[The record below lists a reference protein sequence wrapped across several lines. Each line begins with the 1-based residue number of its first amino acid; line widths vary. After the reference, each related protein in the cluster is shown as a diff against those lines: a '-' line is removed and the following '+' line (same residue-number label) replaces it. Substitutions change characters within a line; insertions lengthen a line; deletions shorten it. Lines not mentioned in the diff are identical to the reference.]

1 MVILTEQLVETKS
14 KVSDIR
20 YAIRLNAWGSDLHD
34 ISILLRM
41 PRLEVLAL
49 SVNKIRSLSSLQKCH
64 RLKEVY
70 LRRNEIQSFEELKHL
85 RNAQGLR
92 SLWMEENPCSE
103 AAGANYRACVLRMLP
118 QVTKLDDVEV
128 CESELK
134 AALQNVPYPAPKS
147 TIRAPVPQSVSNPK
161 GIAARASRE
170 AFERERQRGAPI
182 SLGGLDGARGRPQA
196 PARLYPMAP
205 FRENSEEDEDEIILP
220 IPSPRERIRFGT
232 ASAHP
237 DNVRELSQRVIPA
250 ENPSGNWLSTEFEDS
265 RPLSLPAV
273 QSVPSFSVPRYRTG
287 TRAAGPGAFFVAQS
301 RQGAHE
307 LFGRRQS
314 LAPRAEFSRSTPDE
328 TDYDMLESGTSEA
341 IHGSPGIAYSGMRR
355 LRTNSNLLSSA
366 LCLIREMDTSS
377 LEDLSHAISE
387 IVQERSQIS

>member
-1 MVILTEQLVETKS
+1 MVILTEQLVEAKS

-49 SVNKIRSLSSLQKCH
+49 SLNKIRSLSSLQNCH

-92 SLWMEENPCSE
+92 SLWMDENPCSE

-147 TIRAPVPQSVSNPK
+147 TIRVPLV
-161 GIAARASRE
+161 
-170 AFERERQRGAPI
+170 
-182 SLGGLDGARGRPQA
+182 
-196 PARLYPMAP
+196 
-205 FRENSEEDEDEIILP
+205 
-220 IPSPRERIRFGT
+220 
-232 ASAHP
+232 
-237 DNVRELSQRVIPA
+237 
-250 ENPSGNWLSTEFEDS
+250 STEFEDR
-265 RPLSLPAV
+265 RPHSLPAV
-273 QSVPSFSVPRYRTG
+273 QSVPSFSVPRCRTV
-287 TRAAGPGAFFVAQS
+287 TTAAGPGAFFVAQS

-307 LFGRRQS
+307 PFGRR
-314 LAPRAEFSRSTPDE
+314 LAAMAEFSRSTPNE
-328 TDYDMLESGTSEA
+328 PDYDMLESGTSEA

-366 LCLIREMDTSS
+366 LCLIREMDITS

-387 IVQERSQIS
+387 IVQERSRIS

>member
-1 MVILTEQLVETKS
+1 MVILTEQLVEAKS

-49 SVNKIRSLSSLQKCH
+49 SLNKIRSLSSLQNCH

-92 SLWMEENPCSE
+92 SLWMDENPCSE

-134 AALQNVPYPAPKS
+134 AALQNVPYPSPKS

-170 AFERERQRGAPI
+170 AFEREHQRGAPSSVAGI
-182 SLGGLDGARGRPQA
+182 NGARGRPQA
-196 PARLYPMAP
+196 PARLYPMTP
-205 FRENSEEDEDEIILP
+205 FRETSEEDEDEIMLP
-220 IPSPRERIRFGT
+220 IASPRERIRFGT
-232 ASAHP
+232 ASALP
-237 DNVRELSQRVIPA
+237 GNVRELSQRVIPA
-250 ENPSGNWLSTEFEDS
+250 ENPSGNWLSTEFEDP
-265 RPLSLPAV
+265 RPHSLPAV
-273 QSVPSFSVPRYRTG
+273 QSVPSFSVPRCRTV
-287 TRAAGPGAFFVAQS
+287 TTAAGPGAFFVAQS

-307 LFGRRQS
+307 PFGRR
-314 LAPRAEFSRSTPDE
+314 LAAMAEFSRSTPNE
-328 TDYDMLESGTSEA
+328 PDYDMLESGTSEA

-366 LCLIREMDTSS
+366 LCLIREMDITS

-387 IVQERSQIS
+387 IVQERSRIS